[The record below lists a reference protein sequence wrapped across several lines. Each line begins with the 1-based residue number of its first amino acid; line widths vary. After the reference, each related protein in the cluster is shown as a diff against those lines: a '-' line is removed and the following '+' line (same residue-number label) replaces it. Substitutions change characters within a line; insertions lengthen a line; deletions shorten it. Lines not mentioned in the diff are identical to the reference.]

1 MAAPTLRR
9 EAGIG
14 GLIFACLGAMIG
26 SGWLFGP
33 LHAAQMAGPW
43 SLLAWVFGA
52 IACLLLAFVYAEL
65 ATFLPVSGAAVHFP
79 RLSHG
84 EFLARTFGFV
94 NFLSYI
100 IVGPIEAM
108 AVLSYLNNIH
118 PGLTDAHGVLTSL
131 GFALSFLMLALF
143 TLVNFLAIRLVLSIN
158 NTLMYWKI
166 AIPVGV
172 ALILPLYAFHP
183 QNLTVAPAH
192 DALLGILQATAT
204 SGAVFSYLGFR
215 QAVELAGETANP
227 LRTIPRALI
236 GSVLIAAVI
245 YLGLQAAFLFALDP
259 HMLATHGWQDLTFPG
274 MAGPFAGLASS
285 LGAAALAMLLYVDAF
300 VSPGGTG
307 FIYQTTAMRIIL
319 ALTEAGQLPRFFGK
333 LNRAGVPWA
342 AGLLSF
348 FAGALFLLPFPSWQK
363 LVGAVSSIA
372 ILAYSTG
379 PIALIVLRR
388 QQPLAD
394 DRHVYRL
401 PAAGILAPVTFIIS
415 NLLIYWTGFKT
426 VSFLLGVV
434 TAAMLL
440 YLAHYLL
447 IRRLPVRNL
456 HLHRA
461 WWIVPWYAGLW
472 LITWLGDP
480 MVHGRG
486 VLPFP
491 WDFAAIVVLSLTVIG
506 LAVRTASPKEDILA
520 YMAELGA
527 IEETSRTAPVTSP

>member
-1 MAAPTLRR
+1 MATPALRR
-9 EAGIG
+9 EAGIS
-14 GLIFACLGAMIG
+14 GLIFACLGAMVG

-84 EFLARTFGFV
+84 EFFARTFGFV

-108 AVLSYLNNIH
+108 AVLSYLNNIY
-118 PGLTDAHGVLTSL
+118 PRLTDTHGVLTSL
-131 GFALSFLMLALF
+131 GFELSLLMLALF
-143 TLVNFLAIRLVLSIN
+143 TGVNFLAIRLVLSIN
-158 NTLMYWKI
+158 NTLMYWKM
-166 AIPVGV
+166 AIPAAT
-172 ALILPLYAFHP
+172 ALILPFYAFHP
-183 QNLTVAPAH
+183 ENLSIAPAH
-192 DALLGILQATAT
+192 GALLGVLQATAT

-236 GSVLIAAVI
+236 GSVLIAAVVYI
-245 YLGLQAAFLFALDP
+245 GLQAAFLLALDP
-259 HMLATHGWQDLTFPG
+259 HMLATQGWQNLSFPG

-285 LGAAALAMLLYVDAF
+285 LGAIALAMVLYVDAF

-319 ALTEAGQLPRFFGK
+319 ALTEAGQLPRFFGR

-342 AGLLSF
+342 AGVLSF
-348 FAGALFLLPFPSWQK
+348 VAGALFLLPFPSWQK

-388 QQPLAD
+388 QRPLAD
-394 DRHVYRL
+394 VRHVYRL
-401 PAAGILAPVTFIIS
+401 PAAEILAPVTFIFS
-415 NLLIYWTGFKT
+415 NLLIYWTGLKT
-426 VSFLLGVV
+426 VSFLLGTV

-447 IRRLPVRNL
+447 VRRLPARGL

-461 WWIVPWYAGLW
+461 WWIVPWYGGLW

-480 MVHGRG
+480 MVNGRG
-486 VLPFP
+486 VLAFP
-491 WDFAAIVVLSLTVIG
+491 WDFAAITLLSLAVIFI
-506 LAVRTASPKEDILA
+506 AVRTASTNEEILA
-520 YMAELGA
+520 YMGELGA
-527 IEETSRTAPVTSP
+527 VGQSDRTAPITSP